1 MEQIVRTSNQ
11 LGSVLRRHRRL
22 AALSQT
28 GLGEMKQLRQ
38 ATISAMENG
47 EPGTQ
52 LRSVFDVMAALG
64 LEVVIRERS
73 TAQMTIE
80 DLL

>member
-28 GLGEMKQLRQ
+28 GLGEKTQLRQ

>member
-11 LGSVLRRHRRL
+11 LGSVLRRQRRL
-22 AALSQT
+22 ASLSQT
-28 GLGEMKQLRQ
+28 ELGKKTQLRQ
-38 ATISAMENG
+38 ATISAIENG

-64 LEVVIRERS
+64 LEIVIRERS
-73 TAQMTIE
+73 TAQMPIE